1 MRLVSL
7 VSVVSSLALALP
19 CAAQDQAGKK
29 EIRNNEKAEKTAA
42 HQLSKTVKKVQ
53 AIDIN
58 SASAETIAETL
69 GIDQK
74 VAEAV
79 VARRTKLGPL
89 ESTDD
94 LLVVPGVSRK
104 AVTANFARLGLP
116 QGTIKLDVKPAQDAA
131 ARTGKTAGAPTTK
144 TDVAADQAKPATGKP
159 IKK

>member
-7 VSVVSSLALALP
+7 VSIVSSLALALP
-19 CAAQDQAGKK
+19 GAAQDQAGK
-29 EIRNNEKAEKTAA
+29 EIRKVGKAEKATT
-42 HQLSKTVKKVQ
+42 HELSKTVKKVK

-58 SASAETIAETL
+58 SADAETIAETL
-69 GIDQK
+69 GIDEK

-94 LLVVPGVSRK
+94 LLVIPGCSRK
-104 AVTANFARLGLP
+104 AVTANFAKLGLP
-116 QGTIKLDVKPAQDAA
+116 QGKIKLDVKPAQGAA
-131 ARTGKTAGAPTTK
+131 TRTEKTAGTTTK
-144 TDVAADQAKPATGKP
+144 AGADAEKAKPATGKP